1 MRMNQSEGFQKVRDM
16 FMSGIF
22 KTRGGGISFNFFFR
36 IKEARKGFLQLMYMS
51 EQLNIKT
58 LWF

>member
-1 MRMNQSEGFQKVRDM
+1 MYKLLAELQRAKCA
-16 FMSGIF
+16 SGASIL
-22 KTRGGGISFNFFFR
+22 
-36 IKEARKGFLQLMYMS
+36 KEARKGFLQLMYMS